1 MRVVTRRRRTAAR
14 AVPWMLVS
22 LLVAGAL
29 APRVDARGTIAAAA
43 RRAPSLGSP
52 PPKDCGPLDGPRW
65 CVIDV
70 WEGEFVFTLDRRV
83 LRVGDVLA
91 ARVHDP
97 TTKYDHAWV
106 WNMNEG
112 SGPHGR
118 PERLAACPKAT
129 VPWGAGF
136 AYRGA
141 GACRWRM
148 RDTTS
153 GWVAGAATLLIWAER
168 HDDQAPYAVIARD
181 RSRVGG
187 TATRAGGAPA
197 ANLRI
202 ELVGGRPAR
211 RWYARSG
218 PDGVWDAVVPRGT
231 YAVRTPAGFRPARS
245 RVVLSRADTRLDV
258 RAG

>member
-1 MRVVTRRRRTAAR
+1 MRVRTRRRGWAAD
-14 AVPWMLVS
+14 AVLWMLAA
-22 LLVAGAL
+22 LLAFGAL
-29 APRVDARGTIAAAA
+29 APRVAAQGAGVAAA

-65 CVIDV
+65 CAVDV
-70 WEGEFVFTLDRRV
+70 WGSEFVFTLDRTV
-83 LRVGDVLA
+83 LRVGDVLT
-91 ARVHDP
+91 ARVDDP

-112 SGPHGR
+112 SGPYGR
-118 PERLAACPKAT
+118 PERLASCPKAT

-141 GACRWRM
+141 LVCRWRM

-153 GWVAGAATLLIWAER
+153 RWVVGAATLLIWAER
-168 HDDQAPYAVIARD
+168 HDDQAPYAVLARD

-187 TATRAGGAPA
+187 TVTRRGGTPA
-197 ANLRI
+197 ANVWIALT
-202 ELVGGRPAR
+202 GGRPSQ

-218 PDGVWDAVVPRGT
+218 PDGVWDAVLPRGT
-231 YAVRTPAGFRPARS
+231 YSVGAPAGYRPARS

-258 RAG
+258 HAD